1 MTELIL
7 TPLRALLFDVDGTLC
22 ESAALHHQAWAHV
35 AGQLGVPV
43 PSWQDYVAHCL
54 RGQHRFEDL
63 LDLRRT
69 DAAVQSTLHEL
80 KSRAFRQ
87 MALDSLA
94 PLAGVEGLWA
104 RVRALNIHLAVV
116 STARRRSVEDTLDIL
131 RLPYPD
137 LVITREDVVHV
148 KPDPAGYRLAAEK
161 LRLDPKDCVAFE
173 DSPAGIQAA
182 VAAGI
187 PCLAMSSPIFAS
199 KEQSGALLLLSSL
212 EDVEL
217 ISQGEGLAKLL
228 ARGAVLT

>member
-1 MTELIL
+1 MDLVL
-7 TPLRALLFDVDGTLC
+7 SPLRALLFDVDGTLC
-22 ESAALHHQAWAHV
+22 ESAALHHQAWARV
-35 AGQLGVPV
+35 ARQLGIPV

-63 LDLRRT
+63 LDLSRM

-87 MALDSLA
+87 TAFDSLA
-94 PLAGVEGLWA
+94 PTTGVEGLWA
-104 RVRALNIHLAVV
+104 RARALNIHIAVV

-137 LVITREDVVHV
+137 LIIAREDVTYV
-148 KPDPAGYRLAAEK
+148 KPDPAGYRLAAAK
-161 LRLDPKDCVAFE
+161 LRLDPKDCVVFE

-187 PCLAMSSPIFAS
+187 PCLAISSPIFAS
-199 KEQSGALLLLSSL
+199 EEQSGALLLLRSL
-212 EDVEL
+212 KDVEL
-217 ISQGEGLAKLL
+217 ISPGEGLAKLL